1 MRAAAEGALHG
12 GGLPAYAFTRRR
24 GSILGANGTGSKRG
38 AGTNLHEAYAWLYD
52 EQRPPPMAERPL
64 HAVALRS
71 AGVLVSGVD
80 ESGPHPHYK
89 REGGESNLT
98 VA

>member
-52 EQRPPPMAERPL
+52 EQRPPPMARRRGQTAARNPSTRRWRRRGLGHGVIFYPL
-64 HAVALRS
+64 VKL
-71 AGVLVSGVD
+71 
-80 ESGPHPHYK
+80 
-89 REGGESNLT
+89 
-98 VA
+98 